1 MLKALMLKRKI
12 DTLKEKLSELN
23 SKDESFKKRES
34 DLESSINEATTDE
47 EQNVVAEEVEK
58 FEKENYDF
66 KTFSASKQSD
76 LLYAYGKEKLNKE
89 ETEKLEKLIYEDYLK
104 SGNTR
109 KWHKWIGE

>member
-1 MLKALMLKRKI
+1 MIKNNVIKNKPKFI
-12 DTLKEKLSELN
+12 DGLIKLN
-23 SKDESFKKRES
+23 SFLMKR
-34 DLESSINEATTDE
+34 
-47 EQNVVAEEVEK
+47 K